1 MLGVSE
7 AVLIMPVFQHTQQN
21 AISRTAILKVRI
33 HDIFLHMVL
42 ILGLLE
48 DPAPQRLSTSLR
60 RSPKFLTPRFYKRAG
75 RLRS

>member
-1 MLGVSE
+1 MMLGVSE

-48 DPAPQRLSTSLR
+48 DPAPQ
-60 RSPKFLTPRFYKRAG
+60 
-75 RLRS
+75 